1 MLTAA
6 LLSILMMTEP
16 APSAPAPAPES
27 PVAALPAFE
36 LLSNGE
42 PPRSPLRLELRV
54 GDVQSVVMEVD
65 VQMKSAIDGRAF
77 PSPKIPGFG
86 VNVQVVVDEALAS
99 GGWKYHFEYKSIDV
113 KTTDASP
120 SEMVTKKTDL
130 MSEMIGM
137 HISAEVDALGHRRN
151 LEIQS
156 NITNPLLI
164 RQLES
169 IKRNMSQLAVEF
181 PAEDVGVGARWRSDT
196 AVAQNGISVRQSV
209 VYRLLAREG
218 DSTRIG
224 MTMTQSATQK
234 NASIQN
240 SDGGLMG
247 TLVDLSGDHKGEM
260 QFDFH
265 NVIASKAKITG
276 ESVVNMDIEADGR
289 KMKMDMQSSIAVSPR
304 GATVEQ
310 HRTA

>member
-1 MLTAA
+1 
-6 LLSILMMTEP
+6 
-16 APSAPAPAPES
+16 
-27 PVAALPAFE
+27 
-36 LLSNGE
+36 
-42 PPRSPLRLELRV
+42 
-54 GDVQSVVMEVD
+54 
-65 VQMKSAIDGRAF
+65 MKSAIDGRAF

-120 SEMVTKKTDL
+120 SEMVTKMTDL

-137 HISAEVDALGHRRN
+137 HISAEVDALGHHRN
-151 LEIQS
+151 LEIKS

-169 IKRNMSQLAVEF
+169 IKQNMSQLAVEF

-289 KMKMDMQSSIAVSPR
+289 KMKMDMQSSIAVSIRP
-304 GATVEQ
+304 ATPADNVPV
-310 HRTA
+310 AKP